1 MNTSQGVAD
10 GENRKF
16 CRIDTPI
23 AGETVLKNE
32 QRIKEETVRNS
43 EDGPE

>member
-1 MNTSQGVAD
+1 MVKTASSAGLTQNRS
-10 GENRKF
+10 EN
-16 CRIDTPI
+16 I
-23 AGETVLKNE
+23 LKNE